1 MSVAYQDSVV
11 STGFHPIQG
20 LGAWITRRMAALAAA
35 RRRARELQDLAM
47 FTDRDLWDV
56 GLSRS
61 DLMAIEKGI
70 YRRD

>member
-1 MSVAYQDSVV
+1 
-11 STGFHPIQG
+11 
-20 LGAWITRRMAALAAA
+20 MAALAAA

>member
-1 MSVAYQDSVV
+1 MATAYHDSIADGGASSSLGLV
-11 STGFHPIQG
+11 SWFSRT
-20 LGAWITRRMAALAAA
+20 LAAVQA
-35 RRRARELQDLAM
+35 KRRRARELHDLAL

-61 DLMAIEKGI
+61 DLMAIEKGT